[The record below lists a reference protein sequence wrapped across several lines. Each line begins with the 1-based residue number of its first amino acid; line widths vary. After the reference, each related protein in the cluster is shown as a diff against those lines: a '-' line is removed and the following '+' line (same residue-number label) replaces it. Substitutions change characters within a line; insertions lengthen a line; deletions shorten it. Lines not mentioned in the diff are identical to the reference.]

1 MFLRTI
7 QLLPYLGRK
16 TKRKKQITKTIPNI
30 SAIIKEDRRDDMEND
45 EYYNLADDVEM
56 QKKHLYAQR
65 LCHEHNLLDPKE
77 FEKRQKIIRKLFA
90 DIGENFTIEQPFH
103 CDYGYFITIGKNFYA
118 NYNLTI
124 LDTAKVTIGDNV
136 FLGPNVNLYPAT
148 HPLDVE
154 RRNKNLEKGVP
165 VTIGDNVWIDG
176 NTTILPGVSIGNNT
190 VIGAGSVV
198 TKNIPSNVLAVGN
211 PCKVIKNL

>member
-1 MFLRTI
+1 
-7 QLLPYLGRK
+7 
-16 TKRKKQITKTIPNI
+16 
-30 SAIIKEDRRDDMEND
+30 MEKD
-45 EYYNLADDVEM
+45 EYYNLTDDLDM

-65 LCHEHNLLDPKE
+65 LCHEYNLLDPGE
-77 FEKRQKIIRKLFA
+77 FTKRNEIIKKLFSG
-90 DIGENFTIEQPFH
+90 IGENFTIEQPFH
-103 CDYGYFITIGKNFYA
+103 CDYGYFITIGDNFYA

-124 LDTAKVTIGDNV
+124 LDTAKVTIGNNV
-136 FLGPNVNLYPAT
+136 FLGPSVNLYPAT

-165 VTIGDNVWIDG
+165 ITIGNNVWIGG
-176 NTTILPGVSIGNNT
+176 NTTILPGVSIGDNT

-211 PCKVIKNL
+211 PCKVIKKL